1 MVSTAGLSW
10 IYDLILCKIR
20 FLAYWRSQG
29 LEVGQAMPDL
39 QTQEYYNMKSILVKM

>member
-10 IYDLILCKIR
+10 IYDLILCKIH
-20 FLAYWRSQG
+20 FLDYWRSQG

-39 QTQEYYNMKSILVKM
+39 LTLHLKDIIMR